1 MSGPQHV
8 DPAPSGASALDEA
21 NVLRRIHELLDRSAP
36 DRVAI
41 QDHDGRE
48 YSYADLIRLVGEMA
62 GLLRDHGVRPGDR
75 VMVVSENCVTFI
87 TAILALS
94 RLDAWALLVNARLT
108 EAEIARL
115 AEVADIRCALFTP
128 EASENARAHA
138 ERMQA
143 VTIGSLDCGAVLVS
157 SPRIDS
163 RAEPVEEGPEQAA
176 VLIYT
181 SGTVGEPKGVV
192 LSHGNLLFMC
202 LAASKL
208 RRITPADTTLAVLP
222 GTHIFGLTS
231 VFLAALAR
239 GSKLVLM
246 PRFDPEQL
254 LDHLAQGVTICP
266 AVPQIFAAILRH
278 LRERG
283 LDRPRHSLR
292 YIYAGGAPLDLGLKH
307 RVEAAFGLTLH
318 NGYGQTEA
326 SPGIATTRLDKP
338 RGDSSVGL
346 PIPGT
351 EVAIHAPDEHGVGEL
366 WTRGPNVMKGYYRNP
381 EATRA
386 ALTEDGF
393 LRTGDLARQDPD
405 GAIHIVGRLKE
416 LIVHSGF
423 NVYPP
428 EVEAVLTAHPAVSTS
443 AVIGMSRRGDEDV
456 IAFVTAHA
464 EVTEAELRDWTR
476 RHIAPY
482 KVPSRVIIAEAL
494 PQAATGKISKSRL
507 LDHFRDQLE
516 EKDHD

>member
-1 MSGPQHV
+1 MSGAQV
-8 DPAPSGASALDEA
+8 NGIAPEASALDEA
-21 NVLRRIHELLDRSAP
+21 QTLRRIHELLERGAP
-36 DRVAI
+36 DRIAI

-48 YSYADLIRLVGEMA
+48 YSYGDLTRLVGEMA
-62 GLLRDHGVRPGDR
+62 DLLRDHGVRPGDR

-87 TAILALS
+87 VATLALS

-115 AEVADIRCALFTP
+115 TEVADIRCALFTA
-128 EASENARAHA
+128 EASKNARAHA
-138 ERMQA
+138 EIMQA
-143 VTIGSLDCGAVLVS
+143 SVIGRLDCGEVLVS
-157 SPRIDS
+157 PPRLDS
-163 RAEPVEEGPEQAA
+163 RAEPVEEGSDQPG

-202 LAASKL
+202 FSSSKL
-208 RRITPADTTLAVLP
+208 RRITPEDTTLAVLP

-239 GSKLVLM
+239 GSRLVLM
-246 PRFDPEQL
+246 SRFDAQQV

-266 AVPQIFAAILRH
+266 AVPQIFAALLRH
-278 LRERG
+278 LREAG
-283 LDRPRHSLR
+283 LDTPRHSLR
-292 YIYAGGAPLDLGLKH
+292 YIYAGGAPLDLGLKQ

-326 SPGIATTRLDKP
+326 APGISTTRLDLP
-338 RGDSSVGL
+338 REDSSVGL

-351 EVAIHAPDEHGVGEL
+351 EVVIHNPDEHGVGEL
-366 WTRGPNVMKGYYRNP
+366 WARGPNVMKGYYRNP

-393 LRTGDLARQDPD
+393 LRTGDLARQDGD
-405 GAIHIVGRLKE
+405 GALHIVGRLKE

-443 AVIGMSRRGDEDV
+443 AVVGMARKGDEDV
-456 IAFVTAHA
+456 IAFVTAHSD
-464 EVTEAELRDWTR
+464 VTEAELRDWAR

-482 KVPSRVIIAEAL
+482 KVPARVIIAEAL
-494 PQAATGKISKSRL
+494 PQAATGKITKAKL

-516 EKDHD
+516 DEGQN